1 MIDIHTIAHVEM
13 RLGLTVFSLF
23 CVCGQTKPHPGP
35 RVALF
40 WGASRG
46 DCKIA
51 HIRSQIVTA
60 VAAADQFAAVK
71 VEVAVSLSASCA
83 GKVSDCTHM
92 VPATES

>member
-1 MIDIHTIAHVEM
+1 MWMIDIHTIAHVEM

-46 DCKIA
+46 IA
-51 HIRSQIVTA
+51 KLHT
-60 VAAADQFAAVK
+60 
-71 VEVAVSLSASCA
+71 
-83 GKVSDCTHM
+83 SDYK
-92 VPATES
+92 

>member
-1 MIDIHTIAHVEM
+1 MWMIDIHTIAHVEM
-13 RLGLTVFSLF
+13 RLGLTVISLF

-46 DCKIA
+46 GCKIA
-51 HIRSQIVTA
+51 HIRLQIVTA

-71 VEVAVSLSASCA
+71 VEVAVFSVGVVCGEGVGLHSYGAW
-83 GKVSDCTHM
+83 
-92 VPATES
+92 